1 VSFHK
6 GPTRAEPLPADPE
19 DQNEQRARWADAAV
33 LEFRVQTGADIEDA
47 VSDLLADL
55 MHWCDRH
62 EQDFDLELR
71 RAQNHYEIETN
82 S

>member
-1 VSFHK
+1 MSCHQRLI
-6 GPTRAEPLPADPE
+6 RAELLPADPE
-19 DQNEQRARWADAAV
+19 GQNEERARWAEAA
-33 LEFRVQTGADIEDA
+33 LSEFRVQTGADIEDA

-62 EQDFDLELR
+62 EQDFDLELQ
-71 RAQNHYEIETN
+71 RAQGHYEIETN

>member
-1 VSFHK
+1 
-6 GPTRAEPLPADPE
+6 
-19 DQNEQRARWADAAV
+19 
-33 LEFRVQTGADIEDA
+33 LEFRGQTGADIEDV

-62 EQDFDLELR
+62 EQDFDLELQ
-71 RAQNHYEIETN
+71 RAQGHYEIETN